1 MSRPTL
7 LAIAGSL
14 TSFATLLLAGNAG
27 YAQTTYNPLLPA
39 GVGSASDVDMGRG
52 GGGGA
57 RLGRGVD
64 STGRIEANPAD
75 TLLKELNG
83 TNNGRRTG
91 RGAFNEFRRTTGY
104 RGVMP
109 TMKDGAYEFSRRGA
123 YEEAIYGTR
132 RGSYTNF
139 GRRRSSSG

>member
-1 MSRPTL
+1 MTRSTL
-7 LAIAGSL
+7 FAIAGSF
-14 TSFATLLLAGNAG
+14 TTLLLAGNAG
-27 YAQTTYNPLLPA
+27 YTQSSVSNPLMPA
-39 GVGSASDVDMGRG
+39 GVGSGSDVDMGRG
-52 GGGGA
+52 GGGAG

-64 STGRIEANPAD
+64 PSGRIEANPAD
-75 TLLKELNG
+75 TLLRELNG

-91 RGAFNEFRRTTGY
+91 RGTFNEFGRRTSGY

-109 TMKDGAYEFSRRGA
+109 TMKDGAYEFGRRGA

-139 GRRRSSSG
+139 SRRRGRSG